1 MSELRSD
8 DIVFTYIFLNR
19 LPHAMI
25 NLNMIFAD
33 LARIPSPVLESS
45 GIIDHSMLT
54 YCNGRIS
61 TMHSLQIVSACGVL

>member
-8 DIVFTYIFLNR
+8 DIDFTYNFLNR
-19 LPHAMI
+19 LPHPMI
-25 NLNMIFAD
+25 NHKMISPD
-33 LARIPSPVLESS
+33 LAQIHSPLLVSG